1 MNGLIRGRVF
11 KIGDSI
17 NTDYIISARYLDV
30 YEPKELAAHLFEG
43 LGPEAARRA
52 KGCAILV
59 AGENLGAGS
68 AREQAPN
75 ALKGAGFRVII
86 AGSAAR
92 IFYRN
97 AINVGLPVICYPEAV
112 DAMEDGDEIAVN
124 LTSGTIRTKTHGSF
138 AFSPFPEPVR
148 KVLKAGGMFPL
159 LMKMVPRLLKE
170 QLERP

>member
-11 KIGDSI
+11 KIGDHI

-43 LGPEAARRA
+43 LGTDVARRA

-86 AGSAAR
+86 AKSAAR

-97 AINVGLPVICYPEAV
+97 AINVGLPVICYPEAA
-112 DAMEDGDEIAVN
+112 DAIEDGEEIAVN
-124 LTSGTIRTKTHGSF
+124 LTSGTIQMERRGDF

-159 LMKMVPRLLKE
+159 LVKMAPRLLKM
-170 QLERP
+170 QRERS

>member
-11 KIGDSI
+11 KIGDHI

-43 LGPEAARRA
+43 LGPDYPHRA
-52 KGCAILV
+52 KGCAVLV

-75 ALKGAGFRVII
+75 ALKGAGFRVVI
-86 AGSAAR
+86 AKSAAR

-112 DAMEDGDEIAVN
+112 DAVEDGDEIVVN
-124 LTSGTIRTKTHGSF
+124 LNSGTIQTKTQGGF

-148 KVLKAGGMFPL
+148 KILKAGGMCPL
-159 LMKMVPRLLKE
+159 LAKMVPRLLKR
-170 QLERP
+170 QAGRS